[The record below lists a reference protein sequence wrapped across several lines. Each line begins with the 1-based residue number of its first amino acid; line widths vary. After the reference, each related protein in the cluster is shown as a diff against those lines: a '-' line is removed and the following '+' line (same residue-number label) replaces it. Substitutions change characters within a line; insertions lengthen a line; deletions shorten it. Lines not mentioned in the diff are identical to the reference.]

1 MTESPCTQ
9 NVQKSLA
16 SRLGGYLATAIAAVL
31 MSVAANAA
39 PSAGRPL
46 PAELFEGHSTAAV
59 DARLNAAFERL
70 ARENLFSGAVLIAKG
85 DKVLFEHAYGLASRE
100 YGVPNTIGTKFN
112 LASAGKMFTSVA
124 TGKLVDEGKV
134 AFSDPVS
141 KFLDSSWLEPSVAR
155 QVTVADLLDHTSGL
169 PDYLGPAFLE
179 KPQTEFITLDSYK
192 PLTAHMKPAFPPG
205 SRFSYSSTNFILLGA
220 IIEKVTGESYW
231 DFVRQVVFQ
240 PAGMTHSGPLD
251 LREINHDYAQ
261 GYAKLPPPPPPPHG
275 RAQQEGFRE
284 TALAMAA
291 AERSV
296 TEHGFQFR
304 NNIFMHVVKGQP
316 SGGSYSTAPDL
327 LRFANA
333 LAAGHLIKLSTLHLM
348 ATPKPHVSGYGYGF
362 QLMDGG
368 FGHTG
373 GFPGISTVLIVYPD
387 GYRLIVLANVDA
399 GSAIANAEMLKFAGD
414 GPAR

>member
-9 NVQKSLA
+9 NIQKSLA
-16 SRLGGYLATAIAAVL
+16 SRLSVRMVTAMAAAL
-31 MSVAANAA
+31 MSVAASAA
-39 PSAGRPL
+39 QPAERPL

-59 DARLNAAFERL
+59 DARLDAAFERL
-70 ARENLFSGAVLIAKG
+70 ARENLFSGAILIAKE
-85 DKVLFEHAYGLASRE
+85 DKVLFAHAYGLASRE

-124 TGKLVDEGKV
+124 IGKLVDEGKV

-141 KFLDSSWLEPSVAR
+141 KYLDSSWLEPSVAR

-179 KPQTEFITLDSYK
+179 RPQTEFITLDSYK
-192 PLTAHMKPAFPPG
+192 PLIDRLEPTFPPG

-220 IIEKVTGESYW
+220 IIEKVAGESYW
-231 DFVRQVVFQ
+231 EFVRQAVFQ
-240 PAGMTHSGPLD
+240 PAGMDHSGPLD

-275 RAQQEGFRE
+275 RAQQEGFRD

-296 TEHGFQFR
+296 TAHGFQFR

-316 SGGSYSTAPDL
+316 SGGCYSTAGDL

-333 LAAGHLIKLSTLHLM
+333 LASGRLLSLSTLRLM
-348 ATPKPHVSGYGYGF
+348 TTPKPHVSDYAYGF

-373 GFPGISTVLIVYPD
+373 GFPGINTVLIVYPD
-387 GYRLIVLANVDA
+387 GYRLIVLANIDA
-399 GSAIANAEMLKFAGD
+399 GSAVADAEMLKLAG
-414 GPAR
+414 GSAAR

>member
-1 MTESPCTQ
+1 MPESPR
-9 NVQKSLA
+9 NQKVLA
-16 SRLGGYLATAIAAVL
+16 SSRRRIGACLTAMAAALMSMAATAG
-31 MSVAANAA
+31 

-46 PAELFEGHSTAAV
+46 PAELFEGRSTATV

-85 DKVLFEHAYGLASRE
+85 DKILFEHAYGLASRE
-100 YGVPNTIGTKFN
+100 YGVPNTIATKFN

-124 TGKLVDEGKV
+124 IGKLVDEGKV
-134 AFSDPVS
+134 AFGDPVS
-141 KFLDSSWLEPSVAR
+141 KYLDSSWLEPAVAR
-155 QVTVADLLDHTSGL
+155 QVTVAELLDHTSGL

-179 KPQTEFITLDSYK
+179 KPQTAFVALDAYK
-192 PLTAHMKPAFPPG
+192 PLMAHVRPTFPPG

-231 DFVRQVVFQ
+231 SFVRQVVFE

-251 LREINHDYAQ
+251 LREINHGYAQ
-261 GYAKLPPPPPPPHG
+261 GYAKLPPPPPPPRG
-275 RAQQEGFRE
+275 RAQQESFRD

-296 TEHGFQFR
+296 TGHGFEFR

-333 LAAGHLIKLSTLHLM
+333 LASGHLIKPSTLRLM
-348 ATPKPHVSGYGYGF
+348 TTPKPHVGGYAYGF

-373 GFPGISTVLIVYPD
+373 GFPGISTVLIIYPD
-387 GYRLIVLANVDA
+387 GYRLIVLANIDA
-399 GSAIANAEMLKFAGD
+399 GSAIANAEMLRLAANVT
-414 GPAR
+414 AR